1 MKLTKEGVGVV
12 PALALLL
19 GSALVFSAAC
29 GSTPEPP
36 QSGAAM
42 APTVPPAVSINA
54 LMVSSIDHAAHAI
67 WDAGAKP
74 PKTNEDWLELD
85 YHAIQLAALGT
96 MNTCRRHGLADPGWV
111 RLPDWQRYSQQLTDA
126 GIAARKAAEA
136 RDGAAFSSIGDTLV
150 KTCESCHKQFK
161 PDSPTRGWFTSP
173 STRAS
178 RE

>member
-1 MKLTKEGVGVV
+1 MKLKKMATGVV
-12 PALALLL
+12 PALALIL
-19 GSALVFSAAC
+19 GGALVFSVAC
-29 GSTPEPP
+29 GSTPEPL
-36 QSGAAM
+36 QSGGAI

-74 PKTNEDWLELD
+74 PKTDDDWLELD

-96 MNTCRRHGLADPGWV
+96 LISVGGTGPADPGWV

-161 PDSPTRGWFTSP
+161 PDSPTEGLVHKPEYPR
-173 STRAS
+173 
-178 RE
+178 